1 MSKQVEQKS
10 KRRGLPR
17 SMDRQT
23 TFRLMAIT
31 FVYYLSMQGV
41 SGIIRGDVPDQ
52 QRPYLILAT
61 VVLLVA
67 NTALLV
73 YSVREWFRIERKRE
87 QEAAEAEQEADQIEQ
102 QSDDA
107 THDDSDNIEP
117 PVSGNGSDE

>member
-107 THDDSDNIEP
+107 TRRFGQYRAACLRKWI
-117 PVSGNGSDE
+117 G